1 MLVPRRVDSYENRFI
16 DRKSTGPP
24 VGPWPSS
31 MAGVATNIA
40 AAPSLKSFKASIAK
54 QKQAAT
60 PKNRK
65 PVLVENESSRKDA
78 GVFLEIQLEI
88 RLYFWMDF
96 SDEKMSNNDT
106 SPMHRCIASTWHL
119 WICGTFVLVVPFVVQ
134 KDSWMLH
141 QRSTY
146 HDMICRKQRTKT
158 QDETVVNS
166 QCLSGFLFGDA

>member
-60 PKNRK
+60 PKTG
-65 PVLVENESSRKDA
+65 S
-78 GVFLEIQLEI
+78 
-88 RLYFWMDF
+88 
-96 SDEKMSNNDT
+96 
-106 SPMHRCIASTWHL
+106 
-119 WICGTFVLVVPFVVQ
+119 
-134 KDSWMLH
+134 
-141 QRSTY
+141 
-146 HDMICRKQRTKT
+146 
-158 QDETVVNS
+158 
-166 QCLSGFLFGDA
+166 LF